1 VTISAGSNTGTI
13 STYAGYN
20 PSHVLLFGGYN
31 GDGISATSAYL
42 HAPAGIYVTSSSLYI
57 ADLANHR
64 VRMVN
69 SSGIISTVA
78 GNGTLGYAGDGGAAT
93 NAELVSPTG
102 VSLNTTTGDIYI
114 SDEGQNNADSNIRKV
129 SASTGNISTYA
140 GGTGA
145 GYAGDGNVAT
155 SAGISLPNGLSV
167 DSSGDVYIADTMDMR
182 IRDVSYPSQIIETV
196 AGDGV
201 AGFSGDGGSAKAA
214 ELYQPYGVA
223 VDVSGNLYIADYR
236 NARIRRVH

>member
-1 VTISAGSNTGTI
+1 LASLQFTRSSRKSSAFSSYNPSTGYINIVAGTGAGGYTGDGGAATQATLSNQVYGLAVAPSGNIYISDSGYAVIRKVTISAGSNTGTI

-20 PSHVLLFGGYN
+20 PSHVQLFGGYN

-102 VSLNTTTGDIYI
+102 VSLDATGNIYI
-114 SDEGQNNADSNIRKV
+114 SG
-129 SASTGNISTYA
+129 
-140 GGTGA
+140 
-145 GYAGDGNVAT
+145 
-155 SAGISLPNGLSV
+155 
-167 DSSGDVYIADTMDMR
+167 
-182 IRDVSYPSQIIETV
+182 
-196 AGDGV
+196 
-201 AGFSGDGGSAKAA
+201 
-214 ELYQPYGVA
+214 
-223 VDVSGNLYIADYR
+223 
-236 NARIRRVH
+236 